1 MEVTRKLLASG
12 CWLRPR
18 SSQWFHHHRAAIDRF
33 EEVARCGDVLGHTI
47 ARRIA
52 LRADL
57 KETVVL
63 ADLETLDTSFPLAVK
78 CVRQASNPRQLEDA
92 LALGLA

>member
-18 SSQWFHHHRAAIDRF
+18 SSQWLHQHRAAIDGF
-33 EEVARCGDVLGHTI
+33 EEVARGSDVLGHAI
-47 ARRIA
+47 ARRVA
-52 LRADL
+52 LRGDL

-63 ADLETLDTSFPLAVK
+63 VDLETLDASGALAVK
-78 CVRQASNPRQLEDA
+78 CVGQA
-92 LALGLA
+92 